1 MHRGIAAQLAQACI
15 DLCSFPSRC
24 RRCGQPRAGHAA
36 QQARQR
42 MGELAPEDVARLHSL
57 PFGVPLPTSS
67 LHSQPA
73 VPITACLHRG
83 LAIGN
88 SLTTPHC
95 PQVHTS
101 LANGECVR
109 CHGGILSTLTQPPL
123 PARLFQLA
131 FQVGVAILIAL
142 FVNRLSEPG
151 LQACPL
157 ASSSWPS
164 GRLTAELLRA

>member
-1 MHRGIAAQLAQACI
+1 MLRNKPDNGWVSWRRKTTDQHSRAACPAECHCVCTCSLQFLKLHACTKG
-15 DLCSFPSRC
+15 CQWASAS
-24 RRCGQPRAGHAA
+24 PR
-36 QQARQR
+36 
-42 MGELAPEDVARLHSL
+42 L
-57 PFGVPLPTSS
+57 
-67 LHSQPA
+67 
-73 VPITACLHRG
+73 TAL
-83 LAIGN
+83 
-88 SLTTPHC
+88 
-95 PQVHTS
+95 QVHTS